1 MRCTSLSRFK
11 VGRWLWLSELSLQS
25 QANLGLKD
33 LWGFSGKKSCDEHVP
48 IPSSFSIFG
57 VFVHILFV
65 YMYTHTYMLHIHV
78 CVCLC
83 MVFMCVGTHV

>member
-33 LWGFSGKKSCDEHVP
+33 LWGFSGKKSCDGHVP
-48 IPSSFSIFG
+48 IPSSVSIFG
-57 VFVHILFV
+57 VFVHILAV
-65 YMYTHTYMLHIHV
+65 HMYTHMYMLHMHM
-78 CVCLC
+78 CVC